1 MQGFDLEQLRTL
13 AAVVDA
19 GSLTAAAP
27 RVFLSQSSVSEQI
40 RKLEERA
47 GQSLLTR
54 SKAGVS
60 PTEAGVRL
68 LGYARRILSLSDEA
82 FRDLHGETL
91 QGELR
96 LAVTDYFRPGDLTR
110 LLGRLGESYPQ
121 VRLHVTILK
130 SDDLRAAYARGD
142 FDVGVAMNIA
152 GVSAAQPRASVIR
165 RESLVWLGAAGM
177 RLVRGEPVRLL
188 ALPDTCSLHQFTV
201 ALLRRR
207 RVPYALAQVASV
219 GAGCGAGRGLP
230 QRIGHQRRRGTAG
243 HPPRAAGAAAC
254 RLRVLARSQGRNGV
268 RDPGP
273 GAAGHPSGVSP
284 ARGGAGF
291 ASRLPWMRHL
301 PQPHRNGCA
310 IPVSMTR
317 RRSFR
322 APCSLPLP

>member
-13 AAVVDA
+13 AAVIDA

-68 LGYARRILSLSDEA
+68 LGYARRILALSDEA

-121 VRLHVTILK
+121 VRLHVSIMK
-130 SDDLRAAYARGD
+130 SDELRAAYARGD

-207 RVPYALAQVASV
+207 RVPYALAHVASGV
-219 GAGCGAGRGLP
+219 AGLQSALAAGLGVACLNESAISDGVARLATPHGLP
-230 QRIGHQRRRGTAG
+230 ALPRVAFEFLPGRRGETAFVT
-243 HPPRAAGAAAC
+243 RA
-254 RLRVLARSQGRNGV
+254 RELLAT
-268 RDPGP
+268 
-273 GAAGHPSGVSP
+273 
-284 ARGGAGF
+284 
-291 ASRLPWMRHL
+291 HL
-301 PQPHRNGCA
+301 
-310 IPVSMTR
+310 V
-317 RRSFR
+317 
-322 APCSLPLP
+322 

>member
-54 SKAGVS
+54 SKAGVA

-68 LGYARRILSLSDEA
+68 LGYARRILALSDEA

-121 VRLHVTILK
+121 VRLHVAILK
-130 SDDLRAAYARGD
+130 SDELRAAYARGD
-142 FDVGVAMNIA
+142 FDVAVGMNIA

-177 RLVRGEPVRLL
+177 RPVRGEPVRLL
-188 ALPDTCSLHQFTV
+188 VLPDTCSLHQFTV

-207 RVPYALAQVASV
+207 HVPYTLAHVASGVAGLQSALAAGLGVACLNESAISV
-219 GAGCGAGRGLP
+219 GVTRLATPHGLP
-230 QRIGHQRRRGTAG
+230 ALPRVAFEFLPGRRGETAFVT
-243 HPPRAAGAAAC
+243 RA
-254 RLRVLARSQGRNGV
+254 RELLAT
-268 RDPGP
+268 
-273 GAAGHPSGVSP
+273 
-284 ARGGAGF
+284 
-291 ASRLPWMRHL
+291 HL
-301 PQPHRNGCA
+301 
-310 IPVSMTR
+310 V
-317 RRSFR
+317 
-322 APCSLPLP
+322 

>member
-68 LGYARRILSLSDEA
+68 LGYARRILALSDEA

-121 VRLHVTILK
+121 VRLHVSIMK

-207 RVPYALAQVASV
+207 RVPYALAHVASGV
-219 GAGCGAGRGLP
+219 AGLQSALAAGLGVACLNESAISDGVARLATPHGLP
-230 QRIGHQRRRGTAG
+230 ALPRVAFEFLPGRRGETAFVT
-243 HPPRAAGAAAC
+243 RA
-254 RLRVLARSQGRNGV
+254 RELLAT
-268 RDPGP
+268 
-273 GAAGHPSGVSP
+273 
-284 ARGGAGF
+284 
-291 ASRLPWMRHL
+291 HL
-301 PQPHRNGCA
+301 
-310 IPVSMTR
+310 V
-317 RRSFR
+317 
-322 APCSLPLP
+322 

>member
-40 RKLEERA
+40 RKLEARA

-60 PTEAGVRL
+60 PTQAGLRL
-68 LGYARRILSLSDEA
+68 LGYARRILAMSDEA

-121 VRLHVTILK
+121 VRLNVGILK
-130 SDDLRAAYARGD
+130 SDALRAAYARGD
-142 FDVGVAMNIA
+142 FDVGLAMNIT

-165 RESLVWLGAAGM
+165 RESLAWLGATGM
-177 RLVRGEPVRLL
+177 RVVRGEPLRLL

-207 RVPYALAQVASV
+207 RVPYALAHVASGV
-219 GAGCGAGRGLP
+219 AGLQSALAAGLGVACLNESAISDGVARLAAPHGLP
-230 QRIGHQRRRGTAG
+230 ALPRVAFELMPGRRGET
-243 HPPRAAGAAAC
+243 PFVTRAREMLAAH
-254 RLRVLARSQGRNGV
+254 LA
-268 RDPGP
+268 
-273 GAAGHPSGVSP
+273 
-284 ARGGAGF
+284 
-291 ASRLPWMRHL
+291 
-301 PQPHRNGCA
+301 
-310 IPVSMTR
+310 
-317 RRSFR
+317 
-322 APCSLPLP
+322 

>member
-68 LGYARRILSLSDEA
+68 LAHARRILAMSDEA

-121 VRLHVTILK
+121 VRLNVGILK
-130 SDDLRAAYARGD
+130 SDAMRAAYAQGE
-142 FDVGVAMNIA
+142 FDVGLAMTVA

-165 RESLVWLGAAGM
+165 RESLAWLGATGM

-207 RVPYALAQVASV
+207 RVPYTLAHLASGVAGLQSALAAGLGVACLNESALSEGV
-219 GAGCGAGRGLP
+219 ARLATPHGLP
-230 QRIGHQRRRGTAG
+230 ALPRVAFEFLPGRRGETAFVT
-243 HPPRAAGAAAC
+243 RA
-254 RLRVLARSQGRNGV
+254 REMLAT
-268 RDPGP
+268 
-273 GAAGHPSGVSP
+273 
-284 ARGGAGF
+284 
-291 ASRLPWMRHL
+291 HL
-301 PQPHRNGCA
+301 
-310 IPVSMTR
+310 V
-317 RRSFR
+317 
-322 APCSLPLP
+322 

>member
-54 SKAGVS
+54 SKAGVA

-68 LGYARRILSLSDEA
+68 LGYARRILALSDEA

-130 SDDLRAAYARGD
+130 SDALRSAYAQGD
-142 FDVGVAMNIA
+142 FDVGIAMNIA
-152 GVSAAQPRASVIR
+152 GASAPEVRGSVLR
-165 RESLVWLGAAGM
+165 RESLVWLGAEGM
-177 RLVRGEPVRLL
+177 RLVRGEPLRLL

-201 ALLRRR
+201 SLLRRR
-207 RVPYALAQVASV
+207 RIPYALAHVASGV
-219 GAGCGAGRGLP
+219 AGLQSALAAGLGVACLNESSISDGVTRLAPPHGLPALPRVAFQFLAGRKGE
-230 QRIGHQRRRGTAG
+230 TAFVT
-243 HPPRAAGAAAC
+243 RA
-254 RLRVLARSQGRNGV
+254 REMLAT
-268 RDPGP
+268 
-273 GAAGHPSGVSP
+273 
-284 ARGGAGF
+284 
-291 ASRLPWMRHL
+291 HL
-301 PQPHRNGCA
+301 
-310 IPVSMTR
+310 M
-317 RRSFR
+317 
-322 APCSLPLP
+322 

>member
-68 LGYARRILSLSDEA
+68 LGYARRILALSDEA

-121 VRLHVTILK
+121 VRLNVTILK
-130 SDDLRAAYARGD
+130 SDALRAAYARGD
-142 FDVGVAMNIA
+142 FDVAVGMNIA

-188 ALPDTCSLHQFTV
+188 VLPDTCSLHQFTV

-207 RVPYALAQVASV
+207 HVPYVLAHVASGVAGLQSALAAGLGVACLNESAISEGV
-219 GAGCGAGRGLP
+219 TRLATPHGLP
-230 QRIGHQRRRGTAG
+230 ALPRVAFEFLPGRRGETAFVT
-243 HPPRAAGAAAC
+243 RA
-254 RLRVLARSQGRNGV
+254 RELLAT
-268 RDPGP
+268 
-273 GAAGHPSGVSP
+273 
-284 ARGGAGF
+284 
-291 ASRLPWMRHL
+291 HL
-301 PQPHRNGCA
+301 
-310 IPVSMTR
+310 V
-317 RRSFR
+317 
-322 APCSLPLP
+322 

>member
-13 AAVVDA
+13 ATVVDA

-54 SKAGVS
+54 SKAGVA

-207 RVPYALAQVASV
+207 RVPYALAHVASGV
-219 GAGCGAGRGLP
+219 AGLQSALAAGLGVACLNESAISDGVARLATPHGLP
-230 QRIGHQRRRGTAG
+230 ALPRVAFEFLPGRRGETAFVT
-243 HPPRAAGAAAC
+243 RA
-254 RLRVLARSQGRNGV
+254 RELLAT
-268 RDPGP
+268 
-273 GAAGHPSGVSP
+273 
-284 ARGGAGF
+284 
-291 ASRLPWMRHL
+291 HL
-301 PQPHRNGCA
+301 
-310 IPVSMTR
+310 V
-317 RRSFR
+317 
-322 APCSLPLP
+322 

>member
-27 RVFLSQSSVSEQI
+27 RVFLSQSSVSEQV

-68 LGYARRILSLSDEA
+68 LGYARRILALSDEA

-91 QGELR
+91 RGELR

-121 VRLHVTILK
+121 VRLHVSIMK

-207 RVPYALAQVASV
+207 RVPYALAHVASGV
-219 GAGCGAGRGLP
+219 AGLQSALAAGLGVACLNESAISDGVARLATPHGLP
-230 QRIGHQRRRGTAG
+230 ALPRVAFEFLPGRRGETAFVT
-243 HPPRAAGAAAC
+243 RA
-254 RLRVLARSQGRNGV
+254 RELLAT
-268 RDPGP
+268 
-273 GAAGHPSGVSP
+273 
-284 ARGGAGF
+284 
-291 ASRLPWMRHL
+291 HL
-301 PQPHRNGCA
+301 
-310 IPVSMTR
+310 V
-317 RRSFR
+317 
-322 APCSLPLP
+322 